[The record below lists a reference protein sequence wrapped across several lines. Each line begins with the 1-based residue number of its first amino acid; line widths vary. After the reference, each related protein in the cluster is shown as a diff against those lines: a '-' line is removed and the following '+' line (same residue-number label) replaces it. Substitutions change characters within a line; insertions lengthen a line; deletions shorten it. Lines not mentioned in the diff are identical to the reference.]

1 MEINT
6 LYNIAETK
14 GITVDFLSLKEN
26 PALCLELGGKGF
38 IALDKGLVGRSFA
51 ERVALAHELGH
62 LLAGALYKPGEDNAS
77 VLKHEQ
83 AAQKWAIKILVPL
96 EELIKALKEGNENL
110 SLLAERFEVTE
121 EFMQKAL
128 AFYSKSSAV

>member
-62 LLAGALYKPGEDNAS
+62 ILEGALYKPGEDSAS

-96 EELIKALKEGNENL
+96 EELIKALKEGNESL